1 RRILQRSGLSC
12 PRLRPFRGDP
22 QHAAQRDDPGH
33 CHGRRKDLLHNDSD
47 LFCYDFLGK
56 RTTRPLAGRL
66 NKKLDIR
73 TIVIDRETIWLGT
86 YHNGIIGY
94 DRETGRITE
103 IPVHKDFGNAVVWDM
118 VLFDRQLW
126 CATDLGLFRTD
137 LTGDPLRGEFI
148 ASPDPGSKSFVAVAS
163 DDNGKLWL
171 SGTSKI

>member
-1 RRILQRSGLSC
+1 MAGHLPQRN
-12 PRLRPFRGDP
+12 
-22 QHAAQRDDPGH
+22 H
-33 CHGRRKDLLHNDSD
+33 
-47 LFCYDFLGK
+47 
-56 RTTRPLAGRL
+56 
-66 NKKLDIR
+66 
-73 TIVIDRETIWLGT
+73 
-86 YHNGIIGY
+86 GY

-163 DDNGKLWL
+163 DNNGKLWL
-171 SGTSKI
+171 SGTSKIYCYDITAQNIPGHNPKNAISVTGLFGCRHP